1 MDFHHASLAL
11 NEWLEA
17 TAPQPQDQQP
27 ELAFYCEAI
36 NPATNEV
43 AWDDWLDTDEQRRQR
58 LEQAAKEGLTLTI
71 EETPDEVWA

>member
-17 TAPQPQDQQP
+17 TAPQPEDPQP
-27 ELAFYCEAI
+27 ELAYYCEAI

-43 AWDDWLDTDEQRRQR
+43 AWDDWLYTDEQRRQR
-58 LEQAAKEGLTLTI
+58 LEEAAAAGLTLTI